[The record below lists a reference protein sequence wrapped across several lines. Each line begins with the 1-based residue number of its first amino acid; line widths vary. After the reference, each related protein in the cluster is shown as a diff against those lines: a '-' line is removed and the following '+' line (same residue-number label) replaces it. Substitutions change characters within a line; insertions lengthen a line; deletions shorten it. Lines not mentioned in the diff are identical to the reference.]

1 MNYFWVPWLLH
12 HRCNFQACWSK
23 KIKTLAATALDVWA
37 GYGMVANPRKA
48 EPLAYLACTQIQYS
62 LHKHRHSTAKCAL
75 HILLLHKHRYKYE
88 YIQAKATLCQGH
100 GKDMLQFIKEKDTNT
115 RKKYTNTEHLL
126 WLIWLIVLWTFCE
139 RWWQQKE
146 KERDT
151 APALEDPLGLLDKAE
166 TCISLILLQYFSDAA
181 TLFVWFCNVYFSDS
195 LCPISLFL
203 PLRHEDEDDC
213 SAPLP
218 FYPRN
223 TNRISKDTSPLSYD
237 ACRLSNSASLL
248 PCNFYFYLMHPANCW
263 HPTKW
268 GIHQFK
274 AGKCL
279 QMFEKRG
286 NSSTLPCRFP
296 RFGDQYRGWC
306 PFNGIFL
313 WLPFFNSSLTRW
325 KICCL

>member
-1 MNYFWVPWLLH
+1 MLSHSSWNFSWGAVKDKKYLTMNYFRVPWLLH

-23 KIKTLAATALDVWA
+23 KFKTLAATALDVWA

-62 LHKHRHSTAKCAL
+62 LHKHKHSTAQCAL
-75 HILLLHKHRYKYE
+75 HILLHKHRYKYE

-115 RKKYTNTEHLL
+115 RKKYRNTEHLL

-166 TCISLILLQYFSDAA
+166 TSISLILLQYFSDAA

-195 LCPISLFL
+195 LCPISMFL
-203 PLRHEDEDDC
+203 PFKSWGWGWLLRLC
-213 SAPLP
+213 P
-218 FYPRN
+218 FIQEIPIESQKIHLHFHMMHVAYLILHLCCPPTFTFIWCIPRTVDIQPN
-223 TNRISKDTSPLSYD
+223 GEFISLKQVNVY
-237 ACRLSNSASLL
+237 R
-248 PCNFYFYLMHPANCW
+248 
-263 HPTKW
+263 
-268 GIHQFK
+268 
-274 AGKCL
+274 
-279 QMFEKRG
+279 EKRELV
-286 NSSTLPCRFP
+286 N
-296 RFGDQYRGWC
+296 
-306 PFNGIFL
+306 IA
-313 WLPFFNSSLTRW
+313 
-325 KICCL
+325 I